1 MNAQTLPALEL
12 VKLCCRALDEKKAG
26 DLRVLDVHA
35 QSTITDYLVLA
46 TGTSEPHLR
55 ALRVELEKVIDAS
68 GTRIVGMD
76 IVQESGWLVVDAF
89 DVMVHLFTPDNR
101 KKYKLESLWKDAVEV
116 SVPKLLDIPA
126 PAAKPVRKRAA
137 AKKPVA
143 KKAAKK
149 TAKKKPAKK
158 AK

>member
-1 MNAQTLPALEL
+1 MKAQALPALEL
-12 VKLCCRALDEKKAG
+12 VKLCCRALDEKKAV

-35 QSTITDYLVLA
+35 QSSITDYLILA

-55 ALRVELEKVIDAS
+55 ALRVELEKVIDAT

-76 IVQESGWLVVDAF
+76 VAQESGWLVVDAF

-116 SVPKLLDIPA
+116 SVPQLLEIPA
-126 PAAKPVRKRAA
+126 PVAKPARKRAA
-137 AKKPVA
+137 AKKPT
-143 KKAAKK
+143 AA
-149 TAKKKPAKK
+149 KKPAKK
-158 AK
+158 KSAKKAK